1 MSDNCVDIIDFI
13 NFTLFQSQVKSVR
26 MSRRGR
32 LSDQQ
37 LAMTLEEDSGGE
49 DDTTKEQWV
58 EDGDDIDK
66 KVGRTRVFGLWNW
79 VTERTTTLMR
89 LLRLKRW

>member
-1 MSDNCVDIIDFI
+1 
-13 NFTLFQSQVKSVR
+13 

-66 KVGRTRVFGLWNW
+66 EGGENQGVRTVELGDGEDYNSYEAPEVEKVVKVVTKKKTRM
-79 VTERTTTLMR
+79 MR
-89 LLRLKRW
+89 KKV